1 MTSKLG
7 HLRFGNDSQEIV
19 VQSPYARESGCQAN
33 VREAKALDHNLTER
47 ASRHEVKKVSWVT
60 TVGYGSGDFGFNL
73 YFAGLNL
80 YLLYYYTDVLN
91 IDPAVAGLIIM
102 LPVIWD
108 GVSDPLMGWIVTRTR
123 SRFGKFRPY
132 ILFGAPLMGFSFVGM
147 FAAPIWFPDHM
158 IVACLVTHTIF
169 RTAYTVASVPYS
181 SLAAALTHNSQE
193 RGTMA
198 GVRLMA
204 AMIGG
209 IVTAATMLEL
219 ARFFGNGDMRQGFV
233 QVASVYAL
241 LSSVMMVVIF
251 LTTSNEVSLVSR
263 QTVTNR
269 QTFSFL
275 RHNRAFWILCGAS
288 FVGVI
293 GSAIG
298 GKSIVYYINYYAG
311 HPDSVSEVM
320 SIGILGAGIGIP
332 LWTLV
337 TRQLSKRWVWMIGA
351 SGAALVNLALFFLD
365 VTAVSTLS
373 ALIFCNGI
381 MGGAVAV
388 MFWSMLPDTVEYG
401 QWRSRIRDDGIV
413 FGLSQLI
420 SKAGSGLGVG
430 MIGLLLSAIGYTAG
444 IDQSAETLQG
454 IRASAFLVPAAAS
467 LLSALVIAFYPLDS
481 TLHARIVRGLARRA
495 PRSKKS

>member
-1 MTSKLG
+1 MSESKPLD
-7 HLRFGNDSQEIV
+7 LTL
-19 VQSPYARESGCQAN
+19 QAN
-33 VREAKALDHNLTER
+33 PTPNDAKR
-47 ASRHEVKKVSWVT
+47 VSWIT

-80 YLLYYYTDVLN
+80 YLLYYYTDILN

-108 GVSDPLMGWIVTRTR
+108 GISDPLMGWIVTRTR

-132 ILFGAPLMGFSFVGM
+132 ILFGAPFMGLSFVGM
-147 FAAPIWFPDHM
+147 FAAPIWFPDHVV
-158 IVACLVTHTIF
+158 VACLVTHTIF

-181 SLAAALTHNSQE
+181 SLAAALTHDSQE

-198 GVRLMA
+198 GIRMIA

-219 ARFFGNGDMRQGFV
+219 ARYFGNGDMRQGFV
-233 QVASVYAL
+233 QVAIVYGL
-241 LSSVMMVVIF
+241 LSSAMMVIIF
-251 LTTSNEVSLVSR
+251 LTTSQEVSLVSSKTVTSR
-263 QTVTNR
+263 QTL
-269 QTFSFL
+269 SFL

-288 FVGVI
+288 LVGVI

-311 HPDSVSEVM
+311 HPESVSDVM

-332 LWTLV
+332 IWTV
-337 TRQLSKRWVWMIGA
+337 VARHLSKRWVWVIGA
-351 SGAALVNLALFFLD
+351 SGASLLNLALFLFD
-365 VTAVSTLS
+365 VKDVSTLS
-373 ALIFCNGI
+373 ALAFCNGLI
-381 MGGAVAV
+381 GGAVAV

-401 QWRSRIRDDGIV
+401 QWRSGVRDDGIV

-430 MIGLLLSAIGYTAG
+430 MIGLLLSAIGYNAG
-444 IDQSAETLQG
+444 IEQSAATLQG
-454 IRASAFLVPAAAS
+454 IRASAFLIPAAAS
-467 LLSALVIAFYPLDS
+467 ALSVLVILFYPLDAQ
-481 TLHARIVRGLARRA
+481 LHAQIVRGLARQNL
-495 PRSKKS
+495 STTNN

>member
-263 QTVTNR
+263 QTVTSR

-337 TRQLSKRWVWMIGA
+337 ARQLSKRWVWMIGA

-454 IRASAFLVPAAAS
+454 IRASAFLIPAAAS

-495 PRSKKS
+495 PRSKES

>member
-263 QTVTNR
+263 QTVTSR

-337 TRQLSKRWVWMIGA
+337 ARQLSKRWVWMIGA

>member
-1 MTSKLG
+1 M
-7 HLRFGNDSQEIV
+7 
-19 VQSPYARESGCQAN
+19 RE
-33 VREAKALDHNLTER
+33 VKALDHSLQDIAPGNG
-47 ASRHEVKKVSWVT
+47 VKKVSWVT
-60 TVGYGSGDFGFNL
+60 IIGYGSGDFGFNL

-80 YLLYYYTDVLN
+80 YLLYYYTDVLM
-91 IDPAVAGLIIM
+91 IDPAIAGLIIM

-108 GVSDPLMGWIVTRTR
+108 GVSDPVMGWIVTRTR

-132 ILFGAPLMGFSFVGM
+132 ILFGAPLMGLSFVGM

-158 IVACLVTHTIF
+158 IIACLVTHTIF
-169 RTAYTVASVPYS
+169 RTAYTIASVPYS

-198 GVRLMA
+198 GVRMMA

-219 ARFFGNGDMRQGFV
+219 ASYFGNGDMREGFV
-233 QVASVYAL
+233 QVAGVYAL
-241 LSSVMMVVIF
+241 LSSVMMAVIF
-251 LTTSNEVSLVSR
+251 LTTSEEVRLTSR
-263 QTVTNR
+263 QTVTSR
-269 QTFSFL
+269 QTLSFL
-275 RHNRAFWILCGAS
+275 RHNSAFWILCGAS
-288 FVGVI
+288 FIGVI

-311 HPDSVSEVM
+311 HPESVSAVM
-320 SIGILGAGIGIP
+320 SIGILGAGLGIP
-332 LWTLV
+332 LWTL
-337 TRQLSKRWVWMIGA
+337 TARRLSKRWVWVIGA
-351 SGAALVNLALFFLD
+351 IGAAALNLSLFYFDVKAVNA
-365 VTAVSTLS
+365 LS
-373 ALIFCNGI
+373 ALAFCNGV

-401 QWRSRIRDDGIV
+401 QWRSRVRDDGMV

-420 SKAGSGLGVG
+420 SKAGSGIGVG

-444 IDQSAETLQG
+444 INQSAETLQG

-467 LLSALVIAFYPLDS
+467 VLSALIILLYPLD
-481 TLHARIVRGLARRA
+481 TELHARIVRGLERRELRHRGERDA
-495 PRSKKS
+495 

>member
-47 ASRHEVKKVSWVT
+47 ASGHEVKKVSWVT

-263 QTVTNR
+263 QTVTSR

-337 TRQLSKRWVWMIGA
+337 ARQMSKRWVWMIGA

-495 PRSKKS
+495 PRSKES

>member
-454 IRASAFLVPAAAS
+454 IRASAFLIPAAAS

-495 PRSKKS
+495 PRSKES

>member
-91 IDPAVAGLIIM
+91 IDPAVAGLIIL

-337 TRQLSKRWVWMIGA
+337 ARQLSKRWVWMIGA

-495 PRSKKS
+495 PRSKES

>member
-47 ASRHEVKKVSWVT
+47 ASGHEVKKVSWVT

-263 QTVTNR
+263 QTVTSR

-337 TRQLSKRWVWMIGA
+337 ARQLSKRWVWMIGA

-495 PRSKKS
+495 PRSKES

>member
-1 MTSKLG
+1 MD
-7 HLRFGNDSQEIV
+7 HNSQEL
-19 VQSPYARESGCQAN
+19 
-33 VREAKALDHNLTER
+33 ALGT
-47 ASRHEVKKVSWVT
+47 SVKKVSWVT
-60 TVGYGSGDFGFNL
+60 TLGYGSGDFGFNL

-91 IDPAVAGLIIM
+91 IAPAVAGLIIM

-147 FAAPIWFPDHM
+147 FAAPIWFPDHVV
-158 IVACLVTHTIF
+158 IACLVTHMIF

-198 GVRLMA
+198 GVRMMA
-204 AMIGG
+204 AMTGG
-209 IVTAATMLEL
+209 VVTASTMLEL
-219 ARFFGNGDMRQGFV
+219 ANYFGNGDLRAGFV
-233 QVASVYAL
+233 QVAIVYGL
-241 LSSVMMVVIF
+241 LSSAMMVVIF
-251 LTTSNEVSLVSR
+251 LTTSEEITLAKPRNLTSR
-263 QTVTNR
+263 QTL
-269 QTFSFL
+269 SFL
-275 RHNRAFWILCGAS
+275 RRNAAFWILCGAS
-288 FVGVI
+288 LVGVI

-311 HPDSVSEVM
+311 HPDRVSEVM

-332 LWTLV
+332 LWTLAA
-337 TRQLSKRWVWMIGA
+337 RHLSKRWVWVIGA
-351 SGAALVNLALFFLD
+351 SGAVSLNLALFFFD
-365 VTAVSTLS
+365 VKAVTTLS
-373 ALIFCNGI
+373 ALAFCNGI

-401 QWRSRIRDDGIV
+401 QWRSGVRDDGIV

-444 IDQSAETLQG
+444 VDQSADTLQG
-454 IRASAFLVPAAAS
+454 IRASAFLIPAAAS
-467 LLSALVIAFYPLDS
+467 ALSALVILTYPLD
-481 TLHARIVRGLARRA
+481 TKLHSRIVRGLQRREGINLGGKGQKEIVA
-495 PRSKKS
+495 G

>member
-1 MTSKLG
+1 MSESKPLD
-7 HLRFGNDSQEIV
+7 LTL
-19 VQSPYARESGCQAN
+19 QAN
-33 VREAKALDHNLTER
+33 PAPNDAKR
-47 ASRHEVKKVSWVT
+47 VSWIT

-80 YLLYYYTDVLN
+80 YLLYYYTDILN

-102 LPVIWD
+102 LPVILD
-108 GVSDPLMGWIVTRTR
+108 GISDPLMGWIVTRTR

-132 ILFGAPLMGFSFVGM
+132 ILFGAPFMGLSFVGM
-147 FAAPIWFPDHM
+147 FAAPIWFPDHVV
-158 IVACLVTHTIF
+158 VACLVTHTIF

-181 SLAAALTHNSQE
+181 SLAAALTHDSQE

-198 GVRLMA
+198 GIRMIA

-219 ARFFGNGDMRQGFV
+219 ARYFGNGDMRQGFV
-233 QVASVYAL
+233 QVAIVYGL
-241 LSSVMMVVIF
+241 LSSAMMVIIF
-251 LTTSNEVSLVSR
+251 LTTSQEVSLVSSKTVTSR
-263 QTVTNR
+263 QTL
-269 QTFSFL
+269 SFL

-288 FVGVI
+288 LVGVI

-311 HPDSVSEVM
+311 HPESVSDVM

-332 LWTLV
+332 IWTV
-337 TRQLSKRWVWMIGA
+337 VARHLSKRWVWVIGA
-351 SGAALVNLALFFLD
+351 SGASLLNLALFLFD
-365 VTAVSTLS
+365 IKDVSTLS
-373 ALIFCNGI
+373 ALAFCNGLI
-381 MGGAVAV
+381 GGAVAV

-401 QWRSRIRDDGIV
+401 QWRSGVRDDGIV

-430 MIGLLLSAIGYTAG
+430 MIGLLLSAIGYNAG
-444 IDQSAETLQG
+444 IEQSAATLQG
-454 IRASAFLVPAAAS
+454 IRASAFLIPAAAS
-467 LLSALVIAFYPLDS
+467 ALSVLVILFYPLDAQ
-481 TLHARIVRGLARRA
+481 LHARIVRGLARRNL
-495 PRSKKS
+495 STTNN

>member
-1 MTSKLG
+1 M
-7 HLRFGNDSQEIV
+7 
-19 VQSPYARESGCQAN
+19 QSPYAQDARCQDN
-33 VREAKALDHNLTER
+33 VREARTLDHNLKDM
-47 ASRHEVKKVSWVT
+47 ASGNGVKNVSWVT
-60 TVGYGSGDFGFNL
+60 TLGYGSGDFGFNL

-132 ILFGAPLMGFSFVGM
+132 ILFGAPLMGLSFVGM
-147 FAAPIWFPDHM
+147 FAAPIWFPDHV
-158 IVACLVTHTIF
+158 IIACLVTHTIF

-198 GVRLMA
+198 GVRMIA
-204 AMIGG
+204 AMVGG
-209 IVTAATMLEL
+209 VVTAATMLKL
-219 ARFFGNGDMRQGFV
+219 ASYFGNGDMREGFV
-233 QVASVYAL
+233 QVAGVYAL

-251 LTTSNEVSLVSR
+251 LTTSEEVRLASR
-263 QTVTNR
+263 QTVTSR
-269 QTFSFL
+269 QTLSFL

-288 FVGVI
+288 FIGVI

-311 HPDSVSEVM
+311 HPASVSEVM

-332 LWTLV
+332 LWTLIA
-337 TRQLSKRWVWMIGA
+337 RRLSKRWVWVIGA
-351 SGAALVNLALFFLD
+351 SGAALLNLALFFFD
-365 VTAVSTLS
+365 VKAVVTLTAL
-373 ALIFCNGI
+373 AFCNGI

-401 QWRSRIRDDGIV
+401 QWRSRVRDDGIV

-454 IRASAFLVPAAAS
+454 IRASAFLIPAAAS
-467 LLSALVIAFYPLDS
+467 ALSALVILFYPLDMQ
-481 TLHARIVRGLARRA
+481 LHSRIVRGLARRELGNRGERDA
-495 PRSKKS
+495 

>member
-1 MTSKLG
+1 MKK
-7 HLRFGNDSQEIV
+7 V
-19 VQSPYARESGCQAN
+19 
-33 VREAKALDHNLTER
+33 KALDQSLQDIKPGNGVR
-47 ASRHEVKKVSWVT
+47 KVSWVT
-60 TVGYGSGDFGFNL
+60 TLGYGSGDFGFNL

-147 FAAPIWFPDHM
+147 FAAPIWFPDHVV
-158 IVACLVTHTIF
+158 IACLATHMIF

-198 GVRLMA
+198 GVRMMA
-204 AMIGG
+204 AMVGG

-219 ARFFGNGDMRQGFV
+219 ASYFGDGDMRQGFV
-233 QVASVYAL
+233 QVAIVYGL
-241 LSSVMMVVIF
+241 LSSAMMVVIF
-251 LTTSNEVSLVSR
+251 LTTSQEVSLASR
-263 QTVTNR
+263 QTLTNR
-269 QTFSFL
+269 QTLAFL
-275 RHNRAFWILCGAS
+275 RHNHAFWILCGAS
-288 FVGVI
+288 LVGVI

-311 HPDSVSEVM
+311 HPDSVSDVM

-337 TRQLSKRWVWMIGA
+337 ARNVSKRWVWVIGA
-351 SGAALVNLALFFLD
+351 SGAVLLNLTLFSFD
-365 VTAVSTLS
+365 VKAVTTLS
-373 ALIFCNGI
+373 ALAFCNGV

-401 QWRSRIRDDGIV
+401 QWRSGVRDDGIV

-444 IDQSAETLQG
+444 TDQTAETLQG
-454 IRASAFLVPAAAS
+454 IRASSFLIPAAAS
-467 LLSALVIAFYPLDS
+467 ALSAIVILFYPLDNQ
-481 TLHARIVRGLARRA
+481 LHSRIVRGLQRRK
-495 PRSKKS
+495 RSDNTFT

>member
-7 HLRFGNDSQEIV
+7 HLRIGNDSQEIV

-263 QTVTNR
+263 QTVTSR

-337 TRQLSKRWVWMIGA
+337 ARQLSKRWVWMIGA

-401 QWRSRIRDDGIV
+401 QWRSRIRDEGIV

-454 IRASAFLVPAAAS
+454 IRASAFLIPAAAS

-495 PRSKKS
+495 RRSKES

>member
-1 MTSKLG
+1 MNHS
-7 HLRFGNDSQEIV
+7 LRD
-19 VQSPYARESGCQAN
+19 
-33 VREAKALDHNLTER
+33 R
-47 ASRHEVKKVSWVT
+47 ASVDDAKKVSWMT
-60 TVGYGSGDFGFNL
+60 IVGYGSGDFGFNL

-91 IDPAVAGLIIM
+91 IDPALAGLIIM

-123 SRFGKFRPY
+123 SRFGKFRPF

-147 FAAPIWFPDHM
+147 FAAPIWFPDQV
-158 IVACLVTHTIF
+158 IIACLVTHTLF
-169 RTAYTVASVPYS
+169 RSAYTVASVPYS

-198 GVRLMA
+198 GVRMMA

-219 ARFFGNGDMRQGFV
+219 ASYLGNGDMRQGFV
-233 QVASVYAL
+233 QVAIVYAL

-251 LTTSNEVSLVSR
+251 FTTSEEVSLASPEPVTSR
-263 QTVTNR
+263 QTLL
-269 QTFSFL
+269 FL

-298 GKSIVYYINYYAG
+298 GKSIVYYISYYAG
-311 HPDSVSEVM
+311 HPESVSNVM
-320 SIGILGAGIGIP
+320 SVGILGAGIGIP
-332 LWTLV
+332 LWTL
-337 TRQLSKRWVWMIGA
+337 TARHLSKRWVWVIGA
-351 SGAALVNLALFFLD
+351 SGAVLLNLALFFSD
-365 VTAVSTLS
+365 AKAVATLS
-373 ALIFCNGI
+373 VLAFCNGA

-401 QWRSRIRDDGIV
+401 QWRSRVRDDGIV

-420 SKAGSGLGVG
+420 SKAGSGVGVG
-430 MIGLLLSAIGYTAG
+430 MIGMVLSVIGYKAG
-444 IDQSAETLQG
+444 VDQSAETLQG
-454 IRASAFLVPAAAS
+454 IRATAFLIPAVAS
-467 LLSALVIAFYPLDS
+467 ALSALIILFYPLDMQ
-481 TLHARIVRGLARRA
+481 LHSRIVRALEHREKAARREYRI
-495 PRSKKS
+495 PSLP

>member
-19 VQSPYARESGCQAN
+19 VQSPYARKSGCQAN

-47 ASRHEVKKVSWVT
+47 ASGHEVKKVSWVT

-269 QTFSFL
+269 QTLSFL

-298 GKSIVYYINYYAG
+298 GKSIVYYVNYYAG

-337 TRQLSKRWVWMIGA
+337 ARQLSKRWVWIIGA

-365 VTAVSTLS
+365 VTAVNTLS
-373 ALIFCNGI
+373 ALIFLQWNHGRRGGCDVLVHAAGHGGI
-381 MGGAVAV
+381 
-388 MFWSMLPDTVEYG
+388 WSMAEQDTGRWHCV
-401 QWRSRIRDDGIV
+401 WAKPVD
-413 FGLSQLI
+413 
-420 SKAGSGLGVG
+420 
-430 MIGLLLSAIGYTAG
+430 
-444 IDQSAETLQG
+444 
-454 IRASAFLVPAAAS
+454 
-467 LLSALVIAFYPLDS
+467 
-481 TLHARIVRGLARRA
+481 
-495 PRSKKS
+495 